1 MSRTRAVSGAI
12 RFDIAPA
19 DGAFCALFARLHGMC
34 FANGWREDAFV
45 DLMAMPGAFALLVS
59 RAGLENSPPIGFAL
73 ARVGGG
79 ECEIIT
85 LGVVPEQRGSGAAT
99 TLMRAITARA
109 GELGAGDMLL
119 EVAEDNPAAIALY
132 QSAAFAPVG
141 RRKNYYRAPDGAGVD
156 AIVMRR
162 TLLP

>member
-1 MSRTRAVSGAI
+1 SYTVAS
-12 RFDIAPA
+12 A
-19 DGAFCALFARLHGMC
+19 DRAFCALFARLHGLC
-34 FANGWREDAFV
+34 FAKGWSEDAFV

-59 RAGLENSPPIGFAL
+59 WDGVENSPPIGFAL

-85 LGVVPEQRGSGAAT
+85 LGVLPEQRRTGAAA
-99 TLMRAITARA
+99 TLMRAIVSRA
-109 GELGAGDMLL
+109 GELGAGEMLL
-119 EVAEDNPAAIALY
+119 EVADDNAAAIALY

-141 RRKNYYRAPDGAGVD
+141 RRKDYYKAPNGVWVD

-162 TLLP
+162 SLLP